1 MAKDSVTFDKFSGIK
16 NTLTEER
23 LSSGGTDRT
32 GKKLGAELAEAMN
45 VDIDDAGQIKRR
57 RGRVKVGAG
66 NFHSLRDI
74 EGPVFVVKDG
84 NLCRLFPDYTTV
96 VLRFNVGQDHIS
108 YVKVDDSVY
117 FSSRTTSGIIDTKT
131 FTVSEWG
138 HESTD
143 GGEGRWLSPV
153 INPTDYLPAVRG
165 KLLGAPPNADYLTY
179 FNGRIYMAAGK
190 TLWATELYLY
200 NYVDKTRTFLSF
212 EADITGVA
220 AVTDGLYVGTTEAVY
235 FLSGSFGQMTR
246 IKLSDAGM
254 VPNSMVEVPADVV
267 RDGSSSRN
275 AVMFMTRFG
284 VFTGL
289 DGGVASN
296 LTQSRVEFPVSTHAA
311 PMYRLQD
318 GMNQYVA
325 VTNNGGT
332 PVGASRIGDFVDV
345 EIRRFQGA

>member
-1 MAKDSVTFDKFSGIK
+1 MAKDSVTFDKFAGIK
-16 NTLTEER
+16 NTVTEER
-23 LSSGGTDRT
+23 LSMGGRDSSGA
-32 GKKLGAELAEAMN
+32 KLGAELFNALN
-45 VDIDDAGQIKRR
+45 IDIDDAGQVKRR
-57 RGRVKVGAG
+57 RGRQKVAAG
-66 NFHSLRDI
+66 DFHSLREI
-74 EGPVFVVKDG
+74 EGSVLVVKDG
-84 NLCRLFPDYTTV
+84 NLCRLFPNYTTS
-96 VLRFNVGQDHIS
+96 VLRFGVGQDRMS
-108 YVKVDDSVY
+108 YVKVDDNVY
-117 FSSRTTSGIIDTKT
+117 FSSRTTSGVVDTKD

-143 GGEGRWLSPV
+143 GAQGRWLSPV
-153 INPTDYLPAVRG
+153 VNPTDYVPAVRG
-165 KLLGAPPNADYLTY
+165 KLLGAPPNADYLAY
-179 FNGRIYMAAGK
+179 FNGRIYLASGK

-212 EADITGVA
+212 EADITGVGV
-220 AVTDGLYVGTTEAVY
+220 VTDGMYVGTTEAVY

-246 IKLSDAGM
+246 IKLADVGM
-254 VPNSMVEVPADVV
+254 VPGSMVEIPADVV
-267 RDGSSSRN
+267 RGGSNSRN

-284 VFTGL
+284 VFSGL
-289 DGGVASN
+289 DGGIATN
-296 LTQSRVEFPVSTHAA
+296 MTQSRVEFPVSTHAA